1 MKVECFGPLL
11 LALGLAPCWA
21 SVTKGVCTA
30 DVQECPGGSSVSR
43 DPAIDCKFPACP
55 PEAPVTP
62 ISKVLAMMSGLHA
75 KGVTAMNDEATK
87 FSAFS
92 QWCSDTERTRSNEI
106 AAAEALME
114 EQNAAILEYNAH
126 IKELTDRIQ
135 ELEEDVGRWKKDT
148 KSVTDVREME
158 RSDYDTT
165 MQDYTESLDALSEAI
180 AVLKKRSANVAQ
192 PESETWQ
199 GAALVQVR
207 RVAALRLVPLKS
219 KRLLTSFLQTLQ
231 PDVEAMPSDELL
243 KSAPEAYAYEFQS
256 QGVVDMLEKLNTEFK
271 EKKYE
276 MEMEEKTAQHAFEQM
291 SQQLADNIE
300 NAEHEISKKTE
311 TRAETEASLA
321 ETEGELKQTTAERD
335 EDKRYLM
342 ETQALC
348 RVKTADFE
356 ARQKLRQEELD
367 AIAKATDIISS
378 GSVKGSGEKHLPQL
392 LQRSSRGTALAQL
405 RNGPSSPQQEQLV
418 AFLAERAKSTGSKVL
433 AMAAERAAS
442 DPFVKVK
449 KMVKDLIV
457 KLMEEATAETE
468 HKGWCDTELTTNKQ
482 TREYRTE
489 DVNKLTAEIEDL
501 NAELADLAQH
511 VEELTKAI
519 AELEKEMAEATA
531 DRAASKATNEEAI
544 EDAKAAQEAVQAAI
558 VILKDFYAKS
568 AEATALVQQPEARE
582 STAFVKDQATA
593 KPGEDAPETFDKPY
607 SGMLPEGGSVVDF
620 LEVILTDFSRLE
632 AETVGSEAAELAEY
646 KAYMSE
652 SEKDKALKENDKGHK
667 EDKIKAQTSRLHSAE
682 EELQI
687 NQEQLDAAV
696 AYYEKLKPECVDS
709 GITYEQRVK
718 NREAEIQSLEE
729 ALKILTG
736 VEWEPDTAPKA

>member
-1 MKVECFGPLL
+1 MMRFL
-11 LALGLAPCWA
+11 LAMLAAA
-21 SVTKGVCTA
+21 SAAAAGA
-30 DVQECPGGSSVSR
+30 SR
-43 DPAIDCKFPACP
+43 ESA
-55 PEAPVTP
+55 TP
-62 ISKVLAMMSGLHA
+62 ISKVLEMLHDLSA
-75 KGVTAMNDEATK
+75 KGDKEMKDEATR
-87 FSAFS
+87 FSAFK
-92 QWCSDTERTRSNEI
+92 QWCEDTDRTRSNEI
-106 AAAEALME
+106 AEAEALME
-114 EQNAAILEYNAH
+114 ELEAKILDHKAH
-126 IKELTDRIQ
+126 IKELTDRIE
-135 ELEEDVGRWKKDT
+135 ELEEDVGRWKKDS
-148 KSVTDVREME
+148 KSITDVREME

-165 MQDYTESLDALSEAI
+165 LQDYSESLDALSGAI

-199 GAALVQVR
+199 GAALVQMK
-207 RVAALRLVPLKS
+207 RVAALRLVPPKS
-219 KRLLTSFLQTLQ
+219 KRLLASFLQTLQ
-231 PDVEAMPSDELL
+231 PDVEAMPSDELF

-276 MEMEEKTAQHAFEQM
+276 MEMEEKKAQHAFEQM
-291 SQQLADNIE
+291 FQQLADNIE

-311 TRAETEASLA
+311 TRAENEALLA
-321 ETEGELKQTTAERD
+321 ETEGELKMTTAERD

-392 LQRSSRGTALAQL
+392 LQLSSRGAALAQL
-405 RNGPSSPQQEQLV
+405 RNDASSPLQERLV
-418 AFLAERAKSTGSKVL
+418 AFLAGRARSTGSKVL
-433 AMAAERAAS
+433 AMVAERAAA

-449 KMVKDLIV
+449 KMIKDLIV

-501 NAELADLAQH
+501 NAELADLAQR
-511 VEELTKAI
+511 VEELTQAI
-519 AELEKEMAEATA
+519 AELEKEMAAATE
-531 DRAASKATNEEAI
+531 DRAASKANNEQTTA
-544 EDAKAAQEAVQAAI
+544 DAKAAQEAVQNAI
-558 VILKDFYAKS
+558 AILKAYYAKS
-568 AEATALVQQPEARE
+568 AEATAFAQRQPAERE

-593 KPGEDAPETFDKPY
+593 KPAEDAPETFDKPY
-607 SGMLPEGGSVVDF
+607 QGMLPEGGSVVDF
-620 LEVILTDFSRLE
+620 LEVILTDFNRLE
-632 AETVGSEAAELAEY
+632 AETVSSEAAELAEY
-646 KAYMSE
+646 KKYMAE
-652 SEKDKALKENDKGHK
+652 SEKDKALKENEIKHKGAR
-667 EDKIKAQTSRLHSAE
+667 IKAQTSALHQAE
-682 EELQI
+682 EMLSI
-687 NQEQLDAAV
+687 KQEQLSAAV

-736 VEWEPDTAPKA
+736 VEWSPDAAPTA